1 MRFLRFLLLLVAL
14 LAGVASRGADN
25 IDDAARTVSERVT
38 QPSPDV
44 EQMRQ
49 YADCP
54 VSYATGS
61 ASFSVPLVS
70 LSTPSCGVS
79 LGLTYR
85 CEAKKVTET
94 AGYVGLGWTQTGLG
108 SVSRQ
113 ICGMPDDC
121 TTAPLDFQTDSY
133 DIDYYNDL
141 LDRKKDG
148 NPDRYTLVTPDGES
162 VSFIIDGLI
171 TLLNYTELKIE
182 RTPVADNFLA
192 TESFTVTT
200 PEGVVYEYTEKETID
215 YISVLSPISI
225 GEYNPAYSAVTSWHL
240 TKITA
245 PEKSDSIIINYAP
258 GTTWKRCKVNDLLVM
273 TRSWG
278 SSGTTT
284 GSNTMDNTHGVM
296 TEARTTFNTPPYPA
310 SIVSKNGTINLD
322 FETSP
327 QSADFNGTADRLSA
341 ISLTDPDGKQ
351 VKRIEFSS
359 KTHSRRRFLDKLT
372 FYADESVVDSY
383 NFSYF
388 GDSKSAGD
396 IFGYPNRYYSSA
408 ADRESVLTEKLEIRN
423 TRRIDRECL
432 STGLLKSIENH
443 QGNITTFDYEPSVIT
458 LEKAGLLGQEV
469 AVGTRI
475 KSITTEDQG
484 TGRKR
489 YREFS
494 YYDPVCDIDLNA
506 FCISTFLAPNGTCN
520 YIMAGNQKQYSNFS
534 MSVTFTASARS
545 AGKPLESAKIY
556 YGAVEEMISDGGS
569 EAPLKK
575 RYEYDLSHCIS
586 SIKGGIAVGQPS
598 FADQKTNPYLYP
610 KGGSPNLND
619 IYAGV
624 FSNHAPG
631 MAYKEIFGG
640 EPMLLRKI
648 SYTTANGTYTPH
660 ITEVFSYHTQKLTT
674 DIAVGLQ
681 YETYCYRSYLGLG
694 INGTKMP
701 IEDIAYMAHAPLYA
715 SYMRIVCT
723 GKKTTRHYDDGKS
736 RVMAEDYVYQQ
747 RESKIPADDNGSF
760 FGVVRHPGFYN
771 DSIPWSGYKDLFY
784 FRPRGVTYSC
794 NGDSLT
800 RYDLYSNDVTSR
812 IFSGLGLGYLPVAK
826 KWVAHGAAYRDSIES
841 VVHYG
846 RFGGLTR
853 PVMEAV
859 RRHGAV
865 LDSVA
870 YTAYNALGLPTASRR
885 RDGTAFGYAWT
896 DYGELQEKYATG
908 DEARTRV
915 KYTHLPL
922 IGCNS
927 ITYPSGRKKSFDYA
941 DGRVSAVRNTAGDI
955 TERYSYKF
963 FGTDTENSITKTK
976 ITASGEAASRTEYD
990 GYGMPV
996 AEVAVG
1002 FGGDGGDVTTRTDY
1016 DALDRPVRQWQ
1027 PLPADDSNYYGDRR
1041 PYTDHIYDLD
1051 GSKNIIS
1058 TTAPGEDLEGHA
1070 ATARYICNTAS
1081 GELAARRLRIEGD
1094 RLVCSGYHPAATL
1107 DVVHATDADGHTTL
1121 SFSDWRGRTVLTRK
1135 VLVEGKYI
1143 DTYTLYNLWGD
1154 VALVLQ
1160 PMGAA
1165 KLGDRS
1171 YDISDGNMDDLIEEY
1186 AYVYR
1191 YDEAL
1196 RPVYAKMPGA
1206 APVTTVYDPDGL
1218 VAYTSDGNLRADGKC
1233 RFNLYDR
1240 LARPVLTGV
1249 CDEPTAATGRMR
1261 ARYDSSVAGLDSTG
1275 YVSDITLAGAEVYT
1289 ATYYDDYYHRVRSHF
1304 ADMPA
1309 EVKARATSAYGLVT
1323 GTLERVMG
1331 SEPARF
1337 AASMSL
1343 YDKEER
1349 PTVTMQTFHT
1359 PGVCITTE
1367 NEYNIDGSLSS
1378 SYFELKHP
1386 SSSSDSTYYYDYD
1399 AWGRLVRERLSY
1411 DWGMPVTL
1419 QQIKYNRIGQ
1429 QESNKLLFLSES
1441 YSYDVRGSLVKRSSP
1456 VFEQTVSNQG
1466 QFSRYYNGSIGS
1478 INDKIT
1484 GGANTSNSYT
1494 YDNAGR
1500 LTSAM
1505 IFLNGVGRPVAYEYD
1520 LNGNITHLSRRG
1532 RAGTSSMEY
1541 IDLLDYTYEGNRVVK
1556 IDDAATAVI
1565 SESTMNF
1572 ADGVDLDTE
1581 YAYDANGNM
1590 LVDSNKGLKYE
1601 WDYNNMLRSA
1611 TRTPFFDYS
1620 TYTRTATGTR
1630 LSRSYTKRQGTP
1642 ISPAIDLGTRPWWPT
1657 NKTETHTYD
1666 TYGPYEFEDG
1676 KFARFNNTIGY
1687 IDSVEHVYI
1696 HDWQGNV
1703 RAVVHQDN
1711 SGATVLDQTTYYYPY
1726 GMPMAESTS
1735 PDANRYKYT
1744 AKELFTDSRLNL
1756 ADHGA
1761 RMYDPAIGR
1770 WISQDPMQELRK
1782 DFTSYNFC
1790 LQNPISFIDNDGF
1803 REWPVNETYNGQ
1815 SRRHS
1820 NDFGSTKDRTSPHKG
1835 VDINIGSGD
1844 HDLGAPVL
1852 ATHEGKVVGLT
1863 YYTQDSNPGGT
1874 RLHIQSP
1881 DGSVRTTYMHLSEVS
1896 EGIQKDSYIQEG
1908 QEIGKI
1914 GGSGKGLERG
1924 QDVHLH
1930 YEIRLNGELINP
1942 AINSTKLVDAQKL
1955 TKIDNNTYDGGTLS
1969 GVEVVGNGTKKLPT
1983 LLPKKEIDNLPKEIT
1998 K

>member
-1 MRFLRFLLLLVAL
+1 
-14 LAGVASRGADN
+14 
-25 IDDAARTVSERVT
+25 
-38 QPSPDV
+38 
-44 EQMRQ
+44 
-49 YADCP
+49 
-54 VSYATGS
+54 
-61 ASFSVPLVS
+61 
-70 LSTPSCGVS
+70 
-79 LGLTYR
+79 
-85 CEAKKVTET
+85 
-94 AGYVGLGWTQTGLG
+94 
-108 SVSRQ
+108 
-113 ICGMPDDC
+113 
-121 TTAPLDFQTDSY
+121 
-133 DIDYYNDL
+133 
-141 LDRKKDG
+141 
-148 NPDRYTLVTPDGES
+148 
-162 VSFIIDGLI
+162 
-171 TLLNYTELKIE
+171 
-182 RTPVADNFLA
+182 
-192 TESFTVTT
+192 
-200 PEGVVYEYTEKETID
+200 
-215 YISVLSPISI
+215 
-225 GEYNPAYSAVTSWHL
+225 
-240 TKITA
+240 
-245 PEKSDSIIINYAP
+245 
-258 GTTWKRCKVNDLLVM
+258 
-273 TRSWG
+273 
-278 SSGTTT
+278 
-284 GSNTMDNTHGVM
+284 
-296 TEARTTFNTPPYPA
+296 
-310 SIVSKNGTINLD
+310 
-322 FETSP
+322 
-327 QSADFNGTADRLSA
+327 
-341 ISLTDPDGKQ
+341 
-351 VKRIEFSS
+351 
-359 KTHSRRRFLDKLT
+359 
-372 FYADESVVDSY
+372 
-383 NFSYF
+383 
-388 GDSKSAGD
+388 
-396 IFGYPNRYYSSA
+396 
-408 ADRESVLTEKLEIRN
+408 
-423 TRRIDRECL
+423 
-432 STGLLKSIENH
+432 
-443 QGNITTFDYEPSVIT
+443 
-458 LEKAGLLGQEV
+458 
-469 AVGTRI
+469 
-475 KSITTEDQG
+475 
-484 TGRKR
+484 
-489 YREFS
+489 
-494 YYDPVCDIDLNA
+494 
-506 FCISTFLAPNGTCN
+506 
-520 YIMAGNQKQYSNFS
+520 
-534 MSVTFTASARS
+534 
-545 AGKPLESAKIY
+545 
-556 YGAVEEMISDGGS
+556 
-569 EAPLKK
+569 
-575 RYEYDLSHCIS
+575 
-586 SIKGGIAVGQPS
+586 
-598 FADQKTNPYLYP
+598 
-610 KGGSPNLND
+610 
-619 IYAGV
+619 
-624 FSNHAPG
+624 
-631 MAYKEIFGG
+631 
-640 EPMLLRKI
+640 
-648 SYTTANGTYTPH
+648 
-660 ITEVFSYHTQKLTT
+660 
-674 DIAVGLQ
+674 
-681 YETYCYRSYLGLG
+681 
-694 INGTKMP
+694 
-701 IEDIAYMAHAPLYA
+701 
-715 SYMRIVCT
+715 
-723 GKKTTRHYDDGKS
+723 
-736 RVMAEDYVYQQ
+736 
-747 RESKIPADDNGSF
+747 
-760 FGVVRHPGFYN
+760 
-771 DSIPWSGYKDLFY
+771 
-784 FRPRGVTYSC
+784 
-794 NGDSLT
+794 
-800 RYDLYSNDVTSR
+800 
-812 IFSGLGLGYLPVAK
+812 
-826 KWVAHGAAYRDSIES
+826 
-841 VVHYG
+841 
-846 RFGGLTR
+846 
-853 PVMEAV
+853 
-859 RRHGAV
+859 
-865 LDSVA
+865 
-870 YTAYNALGLPTASRR
+870 
-885 RDGTAFGYAWT
+885 
-896 DYGELQEKYATG
+896 
-908 DEARTRV
+908 
-915 KYTHLPL
+915 
-922 IGCNS
+922 
-927 ITYPSGRKKSFDYA
+927 
-941 DGRVSAVRNTAGDI
+941 
-955 TERYSYKF
+955 
-963 FGTDTENSITKTK
+963 
-976 ITASGEAASRTEYD
+976 
-990 GYGMPV
+990 
-996 AEVAVG
+996 
-1002 FGGDGGDVTTRTDY
+1002 
-1016 DALDRPVRQWQ
+1016 
-1027 PLPADDSNYYGDRR
+1027 
-1041 PYTDHIYDLD
+1041 
-1051 GSKNIIS
+1051 
-1058 TTAPGEDLEGHA
+1058 
-1070 ATARYICNTAS
+1070 
-1081 GELAARRLRIEGD
+1081 
-1094 RLVCSGYHPAATL
+1094 
-1107 DVVHATDADGHTTL
+1107 
-1121 SFSDWRGRTVLTRK
+1121 
-1135 VLVEGKYI
+1135 
-1143 DTYTLYNLWGD
+1143 
-1154 VALVLQ
+1154 
-1160 PMGAA
+1160 
-1165 KLGDRS
+1165 
-1171 YDISDGNMDDLIEEY
+1171 
-1186 AYVYR
+1186 
-1191 YDEAL
+1191 
-1196 RPVYAKMPGA
+1196 
-1206 APVTTVYDPDGL
+1206 
-1218 VAYTSDGNLRADGKC
+1218 
-1233 RFNLYDR
+1233 
-1240 LARPVLTGV
+1240 
-1249 CDEPTAATGRMR
+1249 MR

-1386 SSSSDSTYYYDYD
+1386 SSPSGSTYYYDYD